1 MVSEV
6 HREER
11 WSTRDLTMRWSEPL
25 TGKKITKVKLESRT
39 LKSEL
44 ALSSAAAHLVL
55 VRSDQMTVTLRE
67 VTQEDLPIFFEHQL
81 DAEATRMAAFPSRDR
96 DAFMAHWARIMS
108 KETNET
114 GILNTILA
122 DDTVAGNVVYWEAA
136 GEPNIAYWL
145 GKTHWGKG
153 IASAALAQFLTKIEA
168 RPVYAHVAKHNFAS
182 IRVLQ
187 KCGFQL
193 AREDMCDGD
202 DGEELVMELRSD
214 RCATAANK
222 PTKT

>member
-1 MVSEV
+1 
-6 HREER
+6 
-11 WSTRDLTMRWSEPL
+11 
-25 TGKKITKVKLESRT
+25 
-39 LKSEL
+39 
-44 ALSSAAAHLVL
+44 
-55 VRSDQMTVTLRE
+55 MTVALRE
-67 VTQEDLPIFFEHQL
+67 VTKEDLPIFFEHQL
-81 DAEATRMAAFPSRDR
+81 DAEATRMAAFPSRGR

-136 GEPNIAYWL
+136 GEPNIGYWL

-193 AREDMCDGD
+193 AREDMSD

>member
-1 MVSEV
+1 LGSV
-6 HREER
+6 RECLG
-11 WSTRDLTMRWSEPL
+11 SQTNLTMRCSQPL
-25 TGKKITKVKLESRT
+25 AGAMPRFT
-39 LKSEL
+39 LWNHVHWKPRS
-44 ALSSAAAHLVL
+44 LSPAVADLLL

-67 VTQEDLPIFFEHQL
+67 VTKEDLPTFFEHQL

-122 DDTVAGNVVYWEAA
+122 DETVAGNVVYWEAA

-153 IASAALAQFLTKIEA
+153 IATAALAQFLTKIEA

-193 AREDMCDGD
+193 AREDMSD

-222 PTKT
+222 STKT

>member
-1 MVSEV
+1 
-6 HREER
+6 
-11 WSTRDLTMRWSEPL
+11 
-25 TGKKITKVKLESRT
+25 
-39 LKSEL
+39 
-44 ALSSAAAHLVL
+44 
-55 VRSDQMTVTLRE
+55 MTVTLRE
-67 VTQEDLPIFFEHQL
+67 VTQDDLRLFFEHQL

-96 DAFMAHWARIMS
+96 DAFMAHWEKIMS
-108 KETNET
+108 NETNPS

-122 DDTVAGNVVYWEAA
+122 DDNVAGNVVYWEAA
-136 GEPNIAYWL
+136 GESNIGYWL
-145 GKTHWGKG
+145 GKTYWGKG
-153 IASAALAQFLTKIEA
+153 IASAALAQFLTKIGA

-193 AREDMCDGD
+193 AGEDGG

-222 PTKT
+222 TTKT

>member
-1 MVSEV
+1 MEV
-6 HREER
+6 FPRGC
-11 WSTRDLTMRWSEPL
+11 WSIFPNGRIIRS
-25 TGKKITKVKLESRT
+25 VYF
-39 LKSEL
+39 
-44 ALSSAAAHLVL
+44 L

-96 DAFMAHWARIMS
+96 DAFMAHWARIMN
-108 KETNET
+108 NET

-136 GEPNIAYWL
+136 GEPNIGYWL

-168 RPVYAHVAKHNFAS
+168 RPVYAHVAKHNVAS

>member
-1 MVSEV
+1 
-6 HREER
+6 
-11 WSTRDLTMRWSEPL
+11 
-25 TGKKITKVKLESRT
+25 
-39 LKSEL
+39 
-44 ALSSAAAHLVL
+44 
-55 VRSDQMTVTLRE
+55 MTVTLRE

-108 KETNET
+108 NET

-136 GEPNIAYWL
+136 GEPNIGYWL

-168 RPVYAHVAKHNFAS
+168 RPRPPSLILFSLDLWRRCQEFHS
-182 IRVLQ
+182 TSS
-187 KCGFQL
+187 L
-193 AREDMCDGD
+193 A
-202 DGEELVMELRSD
+202 
-214 RCATAANK
+214 A
-222 PTKT
+222 

>member
-1 MVSEV
+1 
-6 HREER
+6 
-11 WSTRDLTMRWSEPL
+11 
-25 TGKKITKVKLESRT
+25 
-39 LKSEL
+39 
-44 ALSSAAAHLVL
+44 
-55 VRSDQMTVTLRE
+55 MTVTLRE
-67 VTQEDLPIFFEHQL
+67 VIQEDLPIFFEHQM

-153 IASAALAQFLTKIEA
+153 IARRGVDLISDVLPFGRLWYGGSNAVGNAIGYATHRSRSHDAVIRVYDATGNVIETHEHTGSVVE
-168 RPVYAHVAKHNFAS
+168 RLRKFTSFRLLSSSLPIELSSVAKAS
-182 IRVLQ
+182 FVP
-187 KCGFQL
+187 
-193 AREDMCDGD
+193 
-202 DGEELVMELRSD
+202 LV
-214 RCATAANK
+214 
-222 PTKT
+222 